1 MLEQGIIQPSFS
13 PFTSSVLMV
22 EKNDESWRL
31 SMDYRGL
38 NMVMIKVKFRIPI
51 IEELLEELGGSQIN
65 SKTELKSSYRQ
76 IRMAKEYII
85 KTAFKTHE
93 RHYEFFV
100 MPFGL
105 NNAPSS
111 FQSLMNHV
119 FKECLRKFK
128 LVFFDNILVF
138 SKSLS

>member
-1 MLEQGIIQPSFS
+1 
-13 PFTSSVLMV
+13 
-22 EKNDESWRL
+22 
-31 SMDYRGL
+31 MDYRGL